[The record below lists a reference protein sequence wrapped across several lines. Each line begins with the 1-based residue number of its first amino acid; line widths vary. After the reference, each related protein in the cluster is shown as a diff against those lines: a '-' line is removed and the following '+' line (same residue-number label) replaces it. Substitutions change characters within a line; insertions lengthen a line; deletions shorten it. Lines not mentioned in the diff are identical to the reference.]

1 MRRNSI
7 GRSLATTL
15 AATALAA
22 ATVVPVATTA
32 TAATEPLGDAAAR
45 HGKTVGFALDPG
57 RLSES
62 GYRAVADREFSVVV
76 AENAMKWDATE
87 PSRGSF
93 SWGAADQVA
102 SYAAAQGADLYGHTL
117 VWHNQL
123 PGWVQGLSGTELR
136 TAMTDHVTAVAGHL
150 AGDVAAWDVVNEA
163 FEDDGSRRQSI
174 FQQRLGDR
182 YIEDAFRAA
191 RAAAPDADLCINDYS
206 TDAVNAKSTAIYDLV
221 RDFKARGV
229 PIDCVGF
236 QAHLIV
242 GQVPSTLTQNLQRF
256 ADLGVDVRI
265 TELDIRM
272 STPADA
278 SKLAQQASD
287 YAKVFQA
294 CLDVDRCTGVTLWGI
309 TDRYSWIPGVF
320 PGQGAALVWDD
331 AYTAKPAYAAIAQ
344 ALGAQDDGSGGDD
357 QAPSAPTGLR
367 VSGATPSSVSLAW
380 DAASDDTGVTGY
392 RVFRD
397 GTQVAEVAATS
408 YTDTGLEP
416 GTSSAYAVRAVDAA
430 GNVSATSGTVTG
442 TTEDDG
448 GEPAGACT
456 VAYTASSWNTGF
468 TASVRITNDSPATL
482 QGWRLAFA
490 FPDGQTITQGW
501 SAQYAQSGS
510 AVTVT
515 PAAWNTTLGAGASVD
530 IGFNG
535 SHSGTN
541 TEPTSFTLDGETCT
555 VA

>member
-1 MRRNSI
+1 MTRTIWRRP
-7 GRSLATTL
+7 LTTTL
-15 AATALAA
+15 AKTALVA
-22 ATVVPVATTA
+22 ATVLPVATTA

-62 GYRAVADREFSVVV
+62 GYRAVADREFSLVVG
-76 AENAMKWDATE
+76 ENAMKWDATE
-87 PSRGSF
+87 PARGSF

-117 VWHNQL
+117 VWHQQL
-123 PGWVQGLSGTELR
+123 PGWVQGLTGTELR
-136 TAMTDHVTAVAGHL
+136 TAMTDHVSAVAGHF
-150 AGDVAAWDVVNEA
+150 AGDVEAWDVINEA
-163 FEDDGSRRQSI
+163 FEDDGSRRQSV
-174 FQQRLGDR
+174 FQQRLGDG

-191 RAAAPDADLCINDYS
+191 RAADPDADLCINDYS
-206 TDAVNAKSTAIYDLV
+206 TDGINAKSTAIYDLV
-221 RDFKARGV
+221 ADFKARGV

-242 GQVPSTLTQNLQRF
+242 GQVPSTLTQNLRRF

-272 STPADA
+272 KTPADA
-278 SKLAQQASD
+278 QKPAQQASD
-287 YAKVFQA
+287 YAKVFQP

-309 TDRYSWIPGVF
+309 TERYSWIPGVF

-331 AYTAKPAYAAIAQ
+331 AYAPKPAYAAIAEV
-344 ALGAQDDGSGGDD
+344 LGARDDGPGGDE

-367 VSGATPSSVSLAW
+367 VTGTTTSSISLAW
-380 DAASDDTGVTGY
+380 NAFTDDVGVAGY

-408 YTDTGLEP
+408 FTDTGLTA
-416 GTSSAYAVRAVDAA
+416 GTAHVYAVRAVDAA
-430 GNVSATSGTVTG
+430 GNLSATSGTVTG
-442 TTEDDG
+442 ETEEGG
-448 GEPAGACT
+448 GEPTGTWT

-468 TASVRITNDSPATL
+468 TGSIRITNDSTTALHGWTL
-482 QGWRLAFA
+482 RFA
-490 FPDGQTITQGW
+490 FPDGQTVQHGW
-501 SAQYAQSGS
+501 SAQYAQQGLT
-510 AVTVT
+510 VTVT
-515 PAAWNTTLGAGASVD
+515 PAPWNTTLGAGASVD

-535 SHSGTN
+535 AHSGIN
-541 TEPTSFTLDGETCT
+541 TEPTSFTLDGAACE